1 MGEPTQLSLLQ
12 EIQHRQSDIVNT
24 QEREELCFPSNFDD
38 TKQLFCQNRGA
49 HQIKLLEHS
58 YSRPNIQLLLG
69 HKLVAQL
76 TAKQQRQTGKGS
88 KQKLFPWNK
97 K

>member
-12 EIQHRQSDIVNT
+12 EIQHRQSDIANM
-24 QEREELCFPSNFDD
+24 QEREELCSPSNFDD

-76 TAKQQRQTGKGS
+76 TAKQQRQKGKGS
-88 KQKLFPWNK
+88 KQMLFPWNK

>member
-1 MGEPTQLSLLQ
+1 MGESMQLSQLQ
-12 EIQHRQSDIVNT
+12 ERQHQQSDIINT

-38 TKQLFCQNRGA
+38 TKQLFYQNRGA

-58 YSRPNIQLLLG
+58 YSWPNIQRLLG

-76 TAKQQRQTGKGS
+76 TAKQQRQTDKGS

-97 K
+97 